1 MGAAKLISIF
11 GATGSIGQS
20 TLTLVREH
28 PKQFS
33 VYALVAGRNY
43 QMLATLARE
52 FHPKIIGIHDVNRYN
67 DLCDLVS
74 GLNCT
79 VVAGE
84 HAINDIATIPVDLVI
99 AGISGFAGLSS
110 VMAAVKAGQTIAI
123 ANKESLVSAGAV
135 VTQKADEAGAHI
147 LPVDSEH
154 SAVFQCW
161 NGWKGHQ
168 FRNSQ
173 NDNMVDISHICLTAS
188 GGPFLRTPL
197 TAFSSITP
205 QAAVK
210 HPNWSMGQKISV
222 DSATMMNKG
231 LEVIEA
237 RWLFGLESRH
247 IEVLVHPQQVIHGMV
262 YFRDGSI
269 IAQLGG
275 ADMRTPISYAMAWPN
290 RLSWEAEPLDLT
302 ALASLTFET
311 VDPCRFP
318 CFKIAREALEV
329 GGVAPAVLNAANE
342 VAVDAFLQSKISFN
356 EIASIV
362 EATLAIGLDGD
373 TTTIDAVFAIDQNAR
388 QEANTLVAKG
398 SIFKNSQ
405 ISLD

>member
-33 VYALVAGRNY
+33 VYALVAGKNY

-197 TAFSSITP
+197 AAFPSITP

-237 RWLFGLESRH
+237 HWLFGIDSRH
-247 IEVLVHPQQVIHGMV
+247 IDVLVHPQQAIHGMV

-275 ADMRTPISYAMAWPN
+275 TDMRTPISYAMAWPD
-290 RLSWEAEPLDLT
+290 RLDWGVEPLDLV
-302 ALASLTFET
+302 AISALTFEA
-311 VDPCRFP
+311 VDPQRFP
-318 CFKIAREALEV
+318 CFILARQALEA

-342 VAVDAFLQSKISFN
+342 VAVNAFLQGKITFAG
-356 EIASIV
+356 IAAIV
-362 EATLAIGLDGD
+362 EETLATGLEGD
-373 TTTIDAVFAIDQNAR
+373 LATIDGVFAIDQSAR
-388 QEANTLVAKG
+388 QQAHDLVAKC
-398 SIFKNSQ
+398 SVFKN
-405 ISLD
+405 

>member
-33 VYALVAGRNY
+33 VYALVAGKNY

-135 VTQKADEAGAHI
+135 VTQKADETGAHI

-197 TAFSSITP
+197 AAFPSITP

-302 ALASLTFET
+302 ALASFSFET

-318 CFKIAREALEV
+318 CFKIAREALEE

-373 TTTIDAVFAIDQNAR
+373 TTTVEAVFAIDQNAR
-388 QEANTLVAKG
+388 QEATTLVAKG
-398 SIFKNSQ
+398 SIFKNGQ